1 MVKGTEFLPVSRD
14 EMIHRGWYY
23 YDFLVVTADG
33 YIDHPSFG
41 SAIIARLLE
50 SEGYRVAVLAQPDW
64 HDAEAFRA
72 MGKPRYGVMI
82 GGGNLDSMVAH
93 YTVAK
98 RRRTQDLYSPGGKLG
113 FRPDRPTIVYANR
126 AKEAF
131 PDTPIIIGGLEAS
144 LRRFAHYD
152 YWDDKVRR
160 SILFDAPAD
169 LLVYG
174 MGEYATIE
182 IAKALSVNA
191 KVLILDEP
199 TASLSEKETAH
210 LFTLI
215 NSLKQRGVSMIYIS
229 HRMAEIFKICDT
241 ITVLRNGSIVTTKP
255 TRDYSLTGLIEDMI
269 GRKTAALTTADEEL
283 ASKCTGRPLMTVEH
297 LNCGSRLKDVSFELR
312 EGEVL
317 GLAGLMGS
325 GRTEVVES
333 LFGLNKDASGQVTI
347 NGQSYEIKG
356 VRHAIDSG
364 LALIPEDRRREG
376 LVLMHSVE
384 ENLIVP
390 IFDKLK
396 RGLLLENKKV
406 ADIAERS
413 ISDMAIKT
421 HSRKTPAFNLSGGNQ
436 QKIVVGKWLNS
447 APSVLLLDEPTAG
460 VDVGSKREIIDK
472 VRDFVGENRAAIF
485 ISSDILE
492 LISACDRFIVFYDGK
507 VTATYNRS
515 EITEEVLQYAI
526 QNEC

>member
-1 MVKGTEFLPVSRD
+1 MQQNPIISLKNVHKSFGGVSVLNGVDFDLQKGSV
-14 EMIHRGWYY
+14 HA
-23 YDFLVVTADG
+23 LVGQNGAGKSTMMKILTGVYTCDSGAI
-33 YIDHPSFG
+33 YIDG
-41 SAIIARLLE
+41 SKVKMN
-50 SEGYRVAVLAQPDW
+50 SYSDAVSHGISLIFQELSLIPT
-64 HDAEAFRA
+64 
-72 MGKPRYGVMI
+72 
-82 GGGNLDSMVAH
+82 L
-93 YTVAK
+93 TVAENIFLNREILEGPFLDK
-98 RRRTQDLYSPGGKLG
+98 KSMERKAHELLQSLDIDVDVHSRVEDLDVG
-113 FRPDRPTIVYANR
+113 VCQ
-126 AKEAF
+126 
-131 PDTPIIIGGLEAS
+131 
-144 LRRFAHYD
+144 
-152 YWDDKVRR
+152 
-160 SILFDAPAD
+160 
-169 LLVYG
+169 
-174 MGEYATIE
+174 MIE

-347 NGQSYEIKG
+347 NGQPYEIKG

-396 RGLLLENKKV
+396 RGLLLESKKV

-436 QKIVVGKWLNS
+436 QKIVIAKWLLNRGGQM
-447 APSVLLLDEPTAG
+447 AQQRAQRPAAGRAYRRCGRGLQARDNRQGARLRRRKPRRDLHLLGYSGADL
-460 VDVGSKREIIDK
+460 R
-472 VRDFVGENRAAIF
+472 VRQIH
-485 ISSDILE
+485 
-492 LISACDRFIVFYDGK
+492 RF
-507 VTATYNRS
+507 
-515 EITEEVLQYAI
+515 L
-526 QNEC
+526 

>member
-1 MVKGTEFLPVSRD
+1 MQQNPIISLKNVHKSFGGVSVLNGVDFDLQKGSV
-14 EMIHRGWYY
+14 HA
-23 YDFLVVTADG
+23 LVGQNGAGKSTMMKILTGVYTCDSGAI
-33 YIDHPSFG
+33 YIDG
-41 SAIIARLLE
+41 SKVKMN
-50 SEGYRVAVLAQPDW
+50 SYSDAVSHGISLIFQELSLIPT
-64 HDAEAFRA
+64 
-72 MGKPRYGVMI
+72 
-82 GGGNLDSMVAH
+82 L
-93 YTVAK
+93 TVAENIFLNREILEGPFLDK
-98 RRRTQDLYSPGGKLG
+98 KSMERKAHELLQSLDIDVDVHSRVEDLDVG
-113 FRPDRPTIVYANR
+113 VCQ
-126 AKEAF
+126 
-131 PDTPIIIGGLEAS
+131 
-144 LRRFAHYD
+144 
-152 YWDDKVRR
+152 
-160 SILFDAPAD
+160 
-169 LLVYG
+169 
-174 MGEYATIE
+174 MIE

-255 TRDYSLTGLIEDMI
+255 TWDYSLTGLIEDMI

-347 NGQSYEIKG
+347 NGQPYEIKG

-396 RGLLLENKKV
+396 RGLLLESKKV

-472 VRDFVGENRAAIF
+472 VRDFVGENRAALF

-507 VTATYNRS
+507 VTATYDRS

>member
-1 MVKGTEFLPVSRD
+1 MQQNPIISLKNVHKSFGGVSVLNGVDFDLQKGSV
-14 EMIHRGWYY
+14 HA
-23 YDFLVVTADG
+23 LVGQNGAGKSTMMKILTGVYTCDSGAI
-33 YIDHPSFG
+33 YIDG
-41 SAIIARLLE
+41 SKVKMN
-50 SEGYRVAVLAQPDW
+50 SYSDAVSHGISLIFQELSLIPT
-64 HDAEAFRA
+64 
-72 MGKPRYGVMI
+72 
-82 GGGNLDSMVAH
+82 L
-93 YTVAK
+93 TVAENIFLNREILEGPFLDK
-98 RRRTQDLYSPGGKLG
+98 KSMERKAHKLLQSLDIDVDVHSRVEDLDVG
-113 FRPDRPTIVYANR
+113 VCQ
-126 AKEAF
+126 
-131 PDTPIIIGGLEAS
+131 
-144 LRRFAHYD
+144 
-152 YWDDKVRR
+152 
-160 SILFDAPAD
+160 
-169 LLVYG
+169 
-174 MGEYATIE
+174 MIE

-215 NSLKQRGVSMIYIS
+215 NSLKQRDVSMIYIS

-347 NGQSYEIKG
+347 NGQPYEIKG

-396 RGLLLENKKV
+396 RGLLLESKKV

-507 VTATYNRS
+507 VTATYDRS

>member
-1 MVKGTEFLPVSRD
+1 MQQNPIISLKNVHKSFGGVSVLNGVDFDLQKGSV
-14 EMIHRGWYY
+14 HA
-23 YDFLVVTADG
+23 LVGQNGAGKSTMMKILTGVYTCDSGAI
-33 YIDHPSFG
+33 YIDG
-41 SAIIARLLE
+41 SKVKMN
-50 SEGYRVAVLAQPDW
+50 SYSDAVSHGISLIFQELSLIPT
-64 HDAEAFRA
+64 
-72 MGKPRYGVMI
+72 
-82 GGGNLDSMVAH
+82 L
-93 YTVAK
+93 TVAENIFLNREILEGPFLDK
-98 RRRTQDLYSPGGKLG
+98 KSMERKAHELLQSLDIDVDVHSRVEDLDVG
-113 FRPDRPTIVYANR
+113 VCQ
-126 AKEAF
+126 
-131 PDTPIIIGGLEAS
+131 
-144 LRRFAHYD
+144 
-152 YWDDKVRR
+152 
-160 SILFDAPAD
+160 
-169 LLVYG
+169 
-174 MGEYATIE
+174 MIE

-347 NGQSYEIKG
+347 SGHPYEIKG

-364 LALIPEDRRREG
+364 LALIPDERRREG
-376 LVLMHSVE
+376 LVLMHSGE

-413 ISDMAIKT
+413 ISDIAIKT

-507 VTATYNRS
+507 VTATYDRS

>member
-1 MVKGTEFLPVSRD
+1 MQQNPIISLKNVHKSFGGVSVLNGVDFDLQKGSV
-14 EMIHRGWYY
+14 HA
-23 YDFLVVTADG
+23 LVGQNGAGKSTMMKILTGVYTCDSG
-33 YIDHPSFG
+33 DIYIDG
-41 SAIIARLLE
+41 SKVKMN
-50 SEGYRVAVLAQPDW
+50 SYSDAVSHGISLIFQELSLIPT
-64 HDAEAFRA
+64 
-72 MGKPRYGVMI
+72 
-82 GGGNLDSMVAH
+82 L
-93 YTVAK
+93 TVAENIFLNREILEGPFLDK
-98 RRRTQDLYSPGGKLG
+98 KSMERKAHELLQSLDIDVDVHSRVEDLDVG
-113 FRPDRPTIVYANR
+113 VCQ
-126 AKEAF
+126 
-131 PDTPIIIGGLEAS
+131 
-144 LRRFAHYD
+144 
-152 YWDDKVRR
+152 
-160 SILFDAPAD
+160 
-169 LLVYG
+169 
-174 MGEYATIE
+174 MIE

-347 NGQSYEIKG
+347 NGQPYEIKG

-396 RGLLLENKKV
+396 RGLLLENRKV

-507 VTATYNRS
+507 VTATYDRS

-526 QNEC
+526 QNEY

>member
-1 MVKGTEFLPVSRD
+1 MQQNPIISLKNVHKSFGGVSVLNGVDFDLQKGSV
-14 EMIHRGWYY
+14 HA
-23 YDFLVVTADG
+23 LVGQNGAGKSTMMKILTGVYTCDSGAI
-33 YIDHPSFG
+33 YIDG
-41 SAIIARLLE
+41 SKVKMN
-50 SEGYRVAVLAQPDW
+50 SYSDAVSHGISLIFQELSLIPT
-64 HDAEAFRA
+64 
-72 MGKPRYGVMI
+72 
-82 GGGNLDSMVAH
+82 L
-93 YTVAK
+93 TVAENIFLNREILEGPFLGK
-98 RRRTQDLYSPGGKLG
+98 KSMERKAHKLLQSLDIDVDVHSRVEDLDVG
-113 FRPDRPTIVYANR
+113 VCQ
-126 AKEAF
+126 
-131 PDTPIIIGGLEAS
+131 
-144 LRRFAHYD
+144 
-152 YWDDKVRR
+152 
-160 SILFDAPAD
+160 
-169 LLVYG
+169 
-174 MGEYATIE
+174 MIE

-347 NGQSYEIKG
+347 NGQPYEIKG

-396 RGLLLENKKV
+396 RGLLLESKKV

-507 VTATYNRS
+507 VTATYDRS

>member
-1 MVKGTEFLPVSRD
+1 MQQNPIISLKNVHKSFGGVSVLNGVDFDLQKGSV
-14 EMIHRGWYY
+14 HA
-23 YDFLVVTADG
+23 LVGQNGAGKSTMMKILTGVYTCDSGAI
-33 YIDHPSFG
+33 YIDG
-41 SAIIARLLE
+41 SKVKMN
-50 SEGYRVAVLAQPDW
+50 SYSDAVSHGISLIFQELSLIPT
-64 HDAEAFRA
+64 
-72 MGKPRYGVMI
+72 
-82 GGGNLDSMVAH
+82 L
-93 YTVAK
+93 TVAENIFLNREILEGPFLDK
-98 RRRTQDLYSPGGKLG
+98 KSMERKAHELLQSLDIDVDVHSRVEDLDVG
-113 FRPDRPTIVYANR
+113 VCQ
-126 AKEAF
+126 
-131 PDTPIIIGGLEAS
+131 
-144 LRRFAHYD
+144 
-152 YWDDKVRR
+152 
-160 SILFDAPAD
+160 
-169 LLVYG
+169 
-174 MGEYATIE
+174 MIE

-297 LNCGSRLKDVSFELR
+297 LNCGSRLKDVSFELW

-347 NGQSYEIKG
+347 SGQPYEIKG

-396 RGLLLENKKV
+396 RGLLLESKKV

-472 VRDFVGENRAAIF
+472 VRDFVGENRAALF

>member
-1 MVKGTEFLPVSRD
+1 MVNMQQNPIISLKNVHKSFGGVSVLNGVDFDLQKGSV
-14 EMIHRGWYY
+14 HA
-23 YDFLVVTADG
+23 LVGQNGAGKSTMMKILTGVYTCDSGAI
-33 YIDHPSFG
+33 YIDG
-41 SAIIARLLE
+41 SKVKMN
-50 SEGYRVAVLAQPDW
+50 SYSDAVSHGISLIFQELSLIPT
-64 HDAEAFRA
+64 
-72 MGKPRYGVMI
+72 
-82 GGGNLDSMVAH
+82 L
-93 YTVAK
+93 TVAENIFLNREILEGPFLDK
-98 RRRTQDLYSPGGKLG
+98 KSMERKAHELLQSLDIDVDVHSRVEDLDVG
-113 FRPDRPTIVYANR
+113 VCQ
-126 AKEAF
+126 
-131 PDTPIIIGGLEAS
+131 
-144 LRRFAHYD
+144 
-152 YWDDKVRR
+152 
-160 SILFDAPAD
+160 
-169 LLVYG
+169 
-174 MGEYATIE
+174 MIE

-325 GRTEVVES
+325 GRTEVAES

-347 NGQSYEIKG
+347 NGQPYEIKG

-472 VRDFVGENRAAIF
+472 VRDFVGENHAAIF

-507 VTATYNRS
+507 VTATYDRS

>member
-1 MVKGTEFLPVSRD
+1 MQQNPIISLKNVHKSFGGVSVLNGVDFDLQKGSV
-14 EMIHRGWYY
+14 HA
-23 YDFLVVTADG
+23 LVGQNGAGKSTMMKILTGVYTCDSGAI
-33 YIDHPSFG
+33 YIDG
-41 SAIIARLLE
+41 SKVKMN
-50 SEGYRVAVLAQPDW
+50 SYSDAVSHGISLIFQELSLIPT
-64 HDAEAFRA
+64 
-72 MGKPRYGVMI
+72 
-82 GGGNLDSMVAH
+82 L
-93 YTVAK
+93 TVAENIFLNREILEGPFLGK
-98 RRRTQDLYSPGGKLG
+98 KSMERKAHELLQSLDIDVDVHSRVEDLDVG
-113 FRPDRPTIVYANR
+113 VCQ
-126 AKEAF
+126 
-131 PDTPIIIGGLEAS
+131 
-144 LRRFAHYD
+144 
-152 YWDDKVRR
+152 
-160 SILFDAPAD
+160 
-169 LLVYG
+169 
-174 MGEYATIE
+174 MIE

-347 NGQSYEIKG
+347 NGQPYEIKG

-396 RGLLLENKKV
+396 RGLLLESKKV

-507 VTATYNRS
+507 VTATYDRS

>member
-1 MVKGTEFLPVSRD
+1 MQQNPIISLKNVHKSFGGVSVLNGVDFDLQKGSV
-14 EMIHRGWYY
+14 HA
-23 YDFLVVTADG
+23 LVGQNGAGKSTMMKILTGVYTCDSGAI
-33 YIDHPSFG
+33 YIDG
-41 SAIIARLLE
+41 SKVKMN
-50 SEGYRVAVLAQPDW
+50 SYSDAVSHGISLIFQELSLIPT
-64 HDAEAFRA
+64 
-72 MGKPRYGVMI
+72 
-82 GGGNLDSMVAH
+82 L
-93 YTVAK
+93 TVAENIFLNREILEGPFLDK
-98 RRRTQDLYSPGGKLG
+98 KIMERKAHKLLQSLDIDVDVHSRVEDLDVG
-113 FRPDRPTIVYANR
+113 VCQ
-126 AKEAF
+126 
-131 PDTPIIIGGLEAS
+131 
-144 LRRFAHYD
+144 
-152 YWDDKVRR
+152 
-160 SILFDAPAD
+160 
-169 LLVYG
+169 
-174 MGEYATIE
+174 MIE

>member
-1 MVKGTEFLPVSRD
+1 MQQNPIISLKNVHKSFGGVSVLNGVDFDLQKGSV
-14 EMIHRGWYY
+14 HA
-23 YDFLVVTADG
+23 LVGQNGAGKSTMMKILTGVYTCDSG
-33 YIDHPSFG
+33 DIYIDG
-41 SAIIARLLE
+41 SKVKMN
-50 SEGYRVAVLAQPDW
+50 SYSDAVSHGISLIFQELSLIPT
-64 HDAEAFRA
+64 
-72 MGKPRYGVMI
+72 
-82 GGGNLDSMVAH
+82 L
-93 YTVAK
+93 TVAENIFLNREILEGPFLDK
-98 RRRTQDLYSPGGKLG
+98 KSMERKAHELLQSLDIDVDVHSRVEDLDVG
-113 FRPDRPTIVYANR
+113 VCQ
-126 AKEAF
+126 
-131 PDTPIIIGGLEAS
+131 
-144 LRRFAHYD
+144 
-152 YWDDKVRR
+152 
-160 SILFDAPAD
+160 
-169 LLVYG
+169 
-174 MGEYATIE
+174 MIE

-347 NGQSYEIKG
+347 NDQPYEIKG

-396 RGLLLENKKV
+396 RGLLLESKKV

-507 VTATYNRS
+507 VTATYDRS

>member
-1 MVKGTEFLPVSRD
+1 MVNMQQNPIISLKNVHKSFGGVSVLNGVDFDLQKGSV
-14 EMIHRGWYY
+14 HA
-23 YDFLVVTADG
+23 LVGQNGAGKSTMMKILTGVYTCDSGAI
-33 YIDHPSFG
+33 YIDG
-41 SAIIARLLE
+41 SKVKMN
-50 SEGYRVAVLAQPDW
+50 SYSDAVSHGISLIFQELSLIPT
-64 HDAEAFRA
+64 
-72 MGKPRYGVMI
+72 
-82 GGGNLDSMVAH
+82 L
-93 YTVAK
+93 TVAENIFLNREILEGPFLDK
-98 RRRTQDLYSPGGKLG
+98 KSMERKAHKLLQSLDIDVDVHSRVEDLDVG
-113 FRPDRPTIVYANR
+113 VCQ
-126 AKEAF
+126 
-131 PDTPIIIGGLEAS
+131 
-144 LRRFAHYD
+144 
-152 YWDDKVRR
+152 
-160 SILFDAPAD
+160 
-169 LLVYG
+169 
-174 MGEYATIE
+174 MIE

-347 NGQSYEIKG
+347 NGQPYEIKG

-396 RGLLLENKKV
+396 RGLLLESKKV

-472 VRDFVGENRAAIF
+472 VRDFVGENRAALF

>member
-1 MVKGTEFLPVSRD
+1 MQQNPIISLKNVHKSFGGVSVLNGVDFDLQKGSV
-14 EMIHRGWYY
+14 HA
-23 YDFLVVTADG
+23 LVGQNGAGKSTMMKILTGVYTCDSGAI
-33 YIDHPSFG
+33 YIDG
-41 SAIIARLLE
+41 SKVKMN
-50 SEGYRVAVLAQPDW
+50 SYSDAVSHGISLIFQELSLIPT
-64 HDAEAFRA
+64 
-72 MGKPRYGVMI
+72 
-82 GGGNLDSMVAH
+82 L
-93 YTVAK
+93 TVAENIFLNREILEGPFLDK
-98 RRRTQDLYSPGGKLG
+98 KSMERKAHKLLQSLDIDVDVHSRVEDLDVG
-113 FRPDRPTIVYANR
+113 VCQ
-126 AKEAF
+126 
-131 PDTPIIIGGLEAS
+131 
-144 LRRFAHYD
+144 
-152 YWDDKVRR
+152 
-160 SILFDAPAD
+160 
-169 LLVYG
+169 
-174 MGEYATIE
+174 MIE

-347 NGQSYEIKG
+347 NGQPYEIKG

-390 IFDKLK
+390 FFDKLK
-396 RGLLLENKKV
+396 RGLLLESKKV

-507 VTATYNRS
+507 VTATYDRS

>member
-1 MVKGTEFLPVSRD
+1 MQQNPIISLKNVHKSFGGVSVLNGVDFDLQKGSV
-14 EMIHRGWYY
+14 HA
-23 YDFLVVTADG
+23 LVGQNGAGKSTMMKILTGVYTCDSGAI
-33 YIDHPSFG
+33 YIDG
-41 SAIIARLLE
+41 SKVKMN
-50 SEGYRVAVLAQPDW
+50 SYSDAVSHGISLIFQELSLIPT
-64 HDAEAFRA
+64 
-72 MGKPRYGVMI
+72 
-82 GGGNLDSMVAH
+82 L
-93 YTVAK
+93 TVAENIFLNREILEGPFLDK
-98 RRRTQDLYSPGGKLG
+98 KSMERKAHELLQSLDIDVDVHSRVEDLDVG
-113 FRPDRPTIVYANR
+113 VCQ
-126 AKEAF
+126 
-131 PDTPIIIGGLEAS
+131 
-144 LRRFAHYD
+144 
-152 YWDDKVRR
+152 
-160 SILFDAPAD
+160 
-169 LLVYG
+169 
-174 MGEYATIE
+174 MIE

-347 NGQSYEIKG
+347 NGQPYEIKG

-364 LALIPEDRRREG
+364 LALIPEDRREG

-384 ENLIVP
+384 GNLIVP

-460 VDVGSKREIIDK
+460 VDGGSKREIIDK

-507 VTATYNRS
+507 VTATYDRS

>member
-1 MVKGTEFLPVSRD
+1 MQQNPIISLKNVHKSFGGVSVLNGVDFDLQKGSV
-14 EMIHRGWYY
+14 HA
-23 YDFLVVTADG
+23 LVGQNGAGKSTMMKILTGVYTCDSGAI
-33 YIDHPSFG
+33 YIDG
-41 SAIIARLLE
+41 SKVKMN
-50 SEGYRVAVLAQPDW
+50 SYSDAVSHGISLIFQELSLIPT
-64 HDAEAFRA
+64 
-72 MGKPRYGVMI
+72 
-82 GGGNLDSMVAH
+82 L
-93 YTVAK
+93 TVAENIFLSREILEGPFLDK
-98 RRRTQDLYSPGGKLG
+98 KSMERKAHKLLQSLDIDVDVHSRVEDLDVG
-113 FRPDRPTIVYANR
+113 VCQ
-126 AKEAF
+126 
-131 PDTPIIIGGLEAS
+131 
-144 LRRFAHYD
+144 
-152 YWDDKVRR
+152 
-160 SILFDAPAD
+160 
-169 LLVYG
+169 
-174 MGEYATIE
+174 MIE

-347 NGQSYEIKG
+347 NGQPYEIKG

-396 RGLLLENKKV
+396 RGLLLEDKKV

-507 VTATYNRS
+507 VTATYDRS

>member
-1 MVKGTEFLPVSRD
+1 MQQNPIISLKNVHKSFGGVSVLNGVDFDLQKGSV
-14 EMIHRGWYY
+14 HA
-23 YDFLVVTADG
+23 LVGQNGAGKSTMMKILTGVYTCDSGAI
-33 YIDHPSFG
+33 YIDG
-41 SAIIARLLE
+41 SKVKMN
-50 SEGYRVAVLAQPDW
+50 SYSDAVSHGISLIFQELSLIPT
-64 HDAEAFRA
+64 
-72 MGKPRYGVMI
+72 
-82 GGGNLDSMVAH
+82 L
-93 YTVAK
+93 TVAENIFLNREILEGPFLDK
-98 RRRTQDLYSPGGKLG
+98 KSMERKAHELLQSLDIDVDVHSRVEDLDVG
-113 FRPDRPTIVYANR
+113 VCQ
-126 AKEAF
+126 
-131 PDTPIIIGGLEAS
+131 
-144 LRRFAHYD
+144 
-152 YWDDKVRR
+152 
-160 SILFDAPAD
+160 
-169 LLVYG
+169 
-174 MGEYATIE
+174 MIE

-325 GRTEVVES
+325 GRTEVAES

-347 NGQSYEIKG
+347 NGQPYEIKG

-396 RGLLLENKKV
+396 RGLLLESKKV

-507 VTATYNRS
+507 VTATYDRS

>member
-1 MVKGTEFLPVSRD
+1 MQQNPIISLKNVHKSFGGVSVLNGVDFDLQKGSV
-14 EMIHRGWYY
+14 HA
-23 YDFLVVTADG
+23 LVGQNGAGKSTMMKILTGVYTCDSG
-33 YIDHPSFG
+33 DIYIDG
-41 SAIIARLLE
+41 SKVKMN
-50 SEGYRVAVLAQPDW
+50 SYSDAVSHGISLIFQELSLIPT
-64 HDAEAFRA
+64 
-72 MGKPRYGVMI
+72 
-82 GGGNLDSMVAH
+82 L
-93 YTVAK
+93 TVAENIFLNREILEGPFLDK
-98 RRRTQDLYSPGGKLG
+98 KSMERKAHELLQSLDIDVDVHSRVEDLDVG
-113 FRPDRPTIVYANR
+113 VCQ
-126 AKEAF
+126 
-131 PDTPIIIGGLEAS
+131 
-144 LRRFAHYD
+144 
-152 YWDDKVRR
+152 
-160 SILFDAPAD
+160 
-169 LLVYG
+169 
-174 MGEYATIE
+174 MIE

-347 NGQSYEIKG
+347 NGQPYEIKG

-396 RGLLLENKKV
+396 RGLLLESKMM

-507 VTATYNRS
+507 VTATYDRS

>member
-1 MVKGTEFLPVSRD
+1 MVNMQQNPIISLKNVHKSFGGVSVLNGVDFDLQKGSV
-14 EMIHRGWYY
+14 HA
-23 YDFLVVTADG
+23 LVGQNGAGKSTMMKILTGVYTCDSGAI
-33 YIDHPSFG
+33 YIDG
-41 SAIIARLLE
+41 SKVKMN
-50 SEGYRVAVLAQPDW
+50 SYSDAVSHGISLIFQELSLIPT
-64 HDAEAFRA
+64 
-72 MGKPRYGVMI
+72 
-82 GGGNLDSMVAH
+82 L
-93 YTVAK
+93 TVAENIFLNREILEGPFLDK
-98 RRRTQDLYSPGGKLG
+98 KSMERKAHELLQSLDIDVDVHSRVEDLDVG
-113 FRPDRPTIVYANR
+113 VCQ
-126 AKEAF
+126 
-131 PDTPIIIGGLEAS
+131 
-144 LRRFAHYD
+144 
-152 YWDDKVRR
+152 
-160 SILFDAPAD
+160 
-169 LLVYG
+169 
-174 MGEYATIE
+174 MIE

-347 NGQSYEIKG
+347 NGQPYEIKG

-396 RGLLLENKKV
+396 RGLLLEDKKV

-421 HSRKTPAFNLSGGNQ
+421 HSRKTTAFNLSGGNQ

-507 VTATYNRS
+507 VTATYDRS

>member
-1 MVKGTEFLPVSRD
+1 MQQNPIISLKNVHKSFGGVSVLNGVDFDLQKGSV
-14 EMIHRGWYY
+14 HA
-23 YDFLVVTADG
+23 LVGQNGAGKSTMMKILTGVYACDSG
-33 YIDHPSFG
+33 AIYIDG
-41 SAIIARLLE
+41 SKVKM
-50 SEGYRVAVLAQPDW
+50 SSYSDAVSHGISLIFQELSLIPT
-64 HDAEAFRA
+64 
-72 MGKPRYGVMI
+72 
-82 GGGNLDSMVAH
+82 L
-93 YTVAK
+93 TVAENIFLNREILEGPFLDK
-98 RRRTQDLYSPGGKLG
+98 KSMERKAHELLQSLDIDVDVHSRVEDLDVG
-113 FRPDRPTIVYANR
+113 VCQ
-126 AKEAF
+126 
-131 PDTPIIIGGLEAS
+131 
-144 LRRFAHYD
+144 
-152 YWDDKVRR
+152 
-160 SILFDAPAD
+160 
-169 LLVYG
+169 
-174 MGEYATIE
+174 MIE

-255 TRDYSLTGLIEDMI
+255 TQDYSLTGLIEDMI

-325 GRTEVVES
+325 GRTEVAES

-347 NGQSYEIKG
+347 NGQPYEIKG

-507 VTATYNRS
+507 VTATYDRS

>member
-1 MVKGTEFLPVSRD
+1 MVNMQQNPIISLKNVHKSFGGVSVLNGVDFDLQKGSV
-14 EMIHRGWYY
+14 HA
-23 YDFLVVTADG
+23 LVGQNGAGKSTMMKILTGVYTCDSGAI
-33 YIDHPSFG
+33 YIDG
-41 SAIIARLLE
+41 SKVKMN
-50 SEGYRVAVLAQPDW
+50 SYSDAVSHGISLIFQELSLIPT
-64 HDAEAFRA
+64 
-72 MGKPRYGVMI
+72 
-82 GGGNLDSMVAH
+82 L
-93 YTVAK
+93 TVAENIFLNREILEGPFLGK
-98 RRRTQDLYSPGGKLG
+98 KSMERKAHELLQSLDIDVDVHSRVEDLDVG
-113 FRPDRPTIVYANR
+113 VCQ
-126 AKEAF
+126 
-131 PDTPIIIGGLEAS
+131 
-144 LRRFAHYD
+144 
-152 YWDDKVRR
+152 
-160 SILFDAPAD
+160 
-169 LLVYG
+169 
-174 MGEYATIE
+174 MIE

-347 NGQSYEIKG
+347 NGQPYEIKG

-396 RGLLLENKKV
+396 RGLLLEDKKV

-507 VTATYNRS
+507 VTATYDRS

>member
-1 MVKGTEFLPVSRD
+1 MQQNPIISLKNVHKSFGGVSVLNGVDFDLQKGSV
-14 EMIHRGWYY
+14 HA
-23 YDFLVVTADG
+23 LVGQNGAGKSTMMKILTGVYACDSG
-33 YIDHPSFG
+33 AIYIDG
-41 SAIIARLLE
+41 SKVKM
-50 SEGYRVAVLAQPDW
+50 SSYSDAVSHGISLIFQELSLIPT
-64 HDAEAFRA
+64 
-72 MGKPRYGVMI
+72 
-82 GGGNLDSMVAH
+82 L
-93 YTVAK
+93 TVAENIFLNREILEGPFLDK
-98 RRRTQDLYSPGGKLG
+98 KSMERKAHKLLQSLDIDVDVHSRVEDLDVG
-113 FRPDRPTIVYANR
+113 VCQ
-126 AKEAF
+126 
-131 PDTPIIIGGLEAS
+131 
-144 LRRFAHYD
+144 
-152 YWDDKVRR
+152 
-160 SILFDAPAD
+160 
-169 LLVYG
+169 
-174 MGEYATIE
+174 MIE

>member
-1 MVKGTEFLPVSRD
+1 MQQNPIISLKNVHKSFGGVSVLNGVDFVLQKGSV
-14 EMIHRGWYY
+14 HA
-23 YDFLVVTADG
+23 LVGQNGAGKSTMMKILTGVYTCDSG
-33 YIDHPSFG
+33 DIYIDG
-41 SAIIARLLE
+41 SKVKMN
-50 SEGYRVAVLAQPDW
+50 SYSDAVSHGISLIFQELSLIPT
-64 HDAEAFRA
+64 
-72 MGKPRYGVMI
+72 
-82 GGGNLDSMVAH
+82 L
-93 YTVAK
+93 TVAENIFLNREILEGPFLDK
-98 RRRTQDLYSPGGKLG
+98 KSMERKAHELLQSLDIDVDVHSRVEDLDVG
-113 FRPDRPTIVYANR
+113 VCQ
-126 AKEAF
+126 
-131 PDTPIIIGGLEAS
+131 
-144 LRRFAHYD
+144 
-152 YWDDKVRR
+152 
-160 SILFDAPAD
+160 
-169 LLVYG
+169 
-174 MGEYATIE
+174 MIE

-347 NGQSYEIKG
+347 NGQPYEIKG

-396 RGLLLENKKV
+396 RGLLLESKKV

-507 VTATYNRS
+507 VTATYDRS

>member
-1 MVKGTEFLPVSRD
+1 MVNMQQNPIISLKNVHKSFGGVSVLNGVDFVLQKGSV
-14 EMIHRGWYY
+14 HA
-23 YDFLVVTADG
+23 LVGQNGAGKSTMMKILTGVYTCDSGAI
-33 YIDHPSFG
+33 YIDG
-41 SAIIARLLE
+41 SKVKMN
-50 SEGYRVAVLAQPDW
+50 SYSDAVSHGISLIFQELSLIPT
-64 HDAEAFRA
+64 
-72 MGKPRYGVMI
+72 
-82 GGGNLDSMVAH
+82 L
-93 YTVAK
+93 TVAENIFLNREILEGPFLDK
-98 RRRTQDLYSPGGKLG
+98 KSMERKAHELLQSLDIDVDVHSRVEDLDVG
-113 FRPDRPTIVYANR
+113 VCQ
-126 AKEAF
+126 
-131 PDTPIIIGGLEAS
+131 
-144 LRRFAHYD
+144 
-152 YWDDKVRR
+152 
-160 SILFDAPAD
+160 
-169 LLVYG
+169 
-174 MGEYATIE
+174 MIE

-347 NGQSYEIKG
+347 NGQPYEIKG

-384 ENLIVP
+384 GNLIVP

-507 VTATYNRS
+507 VTATYDRS

>member
-1 MVKGTEFLPVSRD
+1 MQQNPIISLKNVHKSFGGVSVLNGVDFDLQKGSV
-14 EMIHRGWYY
+14 HA
-23 YDFLVVTADG
+23 LVGQNGAGKSTMMKVLTGVYTCDSGAI
-33 YIDHPSFG
+33 YIDG
-41 SAIIARLLE
+41 SKVKMN
-50 SEGYRVAVLAQPDW
+50 SYSDAVSHGISLIFQELSLIPT
-64 HDAEAFRA
+64 
-72 MGKPRYGVMI
+72 
-82 GGGNLDSMVAH
+82 L
-93 YTVAK
+93 TVAENIFLNREILEGPFLDK
-98 RRRTQDLYSPGGKLG
+98 KSMERKAHKLLQSLDIDVDVHSRVEDLDVG
-113 FRPDRPTIVYANR
+113 VCQ
-126 AKEAF
+126 
-131 PDTPIIIGGLEAS
+131 
-144 LRRFAHYD
+144 
-152 YWDDKVRR
+152 
-160 SILFDAPAD
+160 
-169 LLVYG
+169 
-174 MGEYATIE
+174 MIE

>member
-1 MVKGTEFLPVSRD
+1 MVNMQQNPIISLKNVHKSFGGVSVLNGVDFDLQKGSV
-14 EMIHRGWYY
+14 HA
-23 YDFLVVTADG
+23 LVGQNGAGKSTMMKILTGVYTCDSGAI
-33 YIDHPSFG
+33 YIDG
-41 SAIIARLLE
+41 SKVKMN
-50 SEGYRVAVLAQPDW
+50 SYSDAVSHGISLIFQELSLIPT
-64 HDAEAFRA
+64 
-72 MGKPRYGVMI
+72 
-82 GGGNLDSMVAH
+82 L
-93 YTVAK
+93 TVAENIFLNREILEGPFLDK
-98 RRRTQDLYSPGGKLG
+98 KSMERKAHKLLQSLDIDVDVHSRVEDLDVG
-113 FRPDRPTIVYANR
+113 VCQ
-126 AKEAF
+126 
-131 PDTPIIIGGLEAS
+131 
-144 LRRFAHYD
+144 
-152 YWDDKVRR
+152 
-160 SILFDAPAD
+160 
-169 LLVYG
+169 
-174 MGEYATIE
+174 MIE

-472 VRDFVGENRAAIF
+472 VRDFVGENRAALF

-507 VTATYNRS
+507 VTATYDRS

>member
-1 MVKGTEFLPVSRD
+1 MQQNPIISLKNVHKSFGGVSVLNGVDFDLQKGSV
-14 EMIHRGWYY
+14 HA
-23 YDFLVVTADG
+23 LVGQNGAGKSTMMKILTGVYTCDSGAI
-33 YIDHPSFG
+33 YIDG
-41 SAIIARLLE
+41 SKVKMN
-50 SEGYRVAVLAQPDW
+50 SYSDAVSHGISLIFQELSLIPT
-64 HDAEAFRA
+64 
-72 MGKPRYGVMI
+72 
-82 GGGNLDSMVAH
+82 L
-93 YTVAK
+93 TVAENIFLNREILEGPFLDK
-98 RRRTQDLYSPGGKLG
+98 KSMERKAHKLLQSLDIDVDVHSRVEDLDVG
-113 FRPDRPTIVYANR
+113 VCQ
-126 AKEAF
+126 
-131 PDTPIIIGGLEAS
+131 
-144 LRRFAHYD
+144 
-152 YWDDKVRR
+152 
-160 SILFDAPAD
+160 
-169 LLVYG
+169 
-174 MGEYATIE
+174 MIE

-347 NGQSYEIKG
+347 NGQPYEIKG

-413 ISDMAIKT
+413 ISDMTIKT

-492 LISACDRFIVFYDGK
+492 LISACDRFIVFYDRK
-507 VTATYNRS
+507 VTATYDRS

>member
-1 MVKGTEFLPVSRD
+1 MQQNPIISLKNVHKSFGGVSVLNGVDFDLQKGSV
-14 EMIHRGWYY
+14 HA
-23 YDFLVVTADG
+23 LVGQNGAGKSTMMKILTGVYTCDSGAI
-33 YIDHPSFG
+33 YIDG
-41 SAIIARLLE
+41 SKVKMN
-50 SEGYRVAVLAQPDW
+50 SYSDAVSHGISLIFQELSLIPT
-64 HDAEAFRA
+64 
-72 MGKPRYGVMI
+72 
-82 GGGNLDSMVAH
+82 L
-93 YTVAK
+93 TVAENIFLNREILEGPFLDK
-98 RRRTQDLYSPGGKLG
+98 KSMERKAHKLLQSLDIDVDVHSRVEDLDVG
-113 FRPDRPTIVYANR
+113 VCQ
-126 AKEAF
+126 
-131 PDTPIIIGGLEAS
+131 
-144 LRRFAHYD
+144 
-152 YWDDKVRR
+152 
-160 SILFDAPAD
+160 
-169 LLVYG
+169 
-174 MGEYATIE
+174 MIE

-347 NGQSYEIKG
+347 NGQPYEIKG

-472 VRDFVGENRAAIF
+472 VRDFVGENRATIF

>member
-1 MVKGTEFLPVSRD
+1 MVNMQQNPIISLKNVHKSFGGVSVLNGVDFDLQKGSV
-14 EMIHRGWYY
+14 HA
-23 YDFLVVTADG
+23 LVGQNGAGKSTMMKILTGVYTCDSGAI
-33 YIDHPSFG
+33 YIDG
-41 SAIIARLLE
+41 SKVKMN
-50 SEGYRVAVLAQPDW
+50 SYSDAVSHGISLIFQELSLIPT
-64 HDAEAFRA
+64 
-72 MGKPRYGVMI
+72 
-82 GGGNLDSMVAH
+82 L
-93 YTVAK
+93 TVAENIFLNREILEGPFLDK
-98 RRRTQDLYSPGGKLG
+98 KSMERKAHKLLQSLDIDVDVHSRVEDLDVG
-113 FRPDRPTIVYANR
+113 VCQ
-126 AKEAF
+126 
-131 PDTPIIIGGLEAS
+131 
-144 LRRFAHYD
+144 
-152 YWDDKVRR
+152 
-160 SILFDAPAD
+160 
-169 LLVYG
+169 
-174 MGEYATIE
+174 MIE

-347 NGQSYEIKG
+347 NGQPYEIKG

-396 RGLLLENKKV
+396 RGLLLESKKV

-472 VRDFVGENRAAIF
+472 VRDFVGENRAALF

-507 VTATYNRS
+507 VTATYDRS

>member
-1 MVKGTEFLPVSRD
+1 MQQNPIISLKNVHKSFGGVSVLNGVDFVLQKGSV
-14 EMIHRGWYY
+14 HA
-23 YDFLVVTADG
+23 LVGQNGAGKSTMMKILTGVYTCDSGAI
-33 YIDHPSFG
+33 YIDG
-41 SAIIARLLE
+41 SKVKMN
-50 SEGYRVAVLAQPDW
+50 SYSDAVSHGISLIFQELSLIPT
-64 HDAEAFRA
+64 
-72 MGKPRYGVMI
+72 
-82 GGGNLDSMVAH
+82 L
-93 YTVAK
+93 TVAENIFLNREILEGPFLDK
-98 RRRTQDLYSPGGKLG
+98 KSMERKAHELLQSLDIDVDVHSRVEDLDVG
-113 FRPDRPTIVYANR
+113 VCQ
-126 AKEAF
+126 
-131 PDTPIIIGGLEAS
+131 
-144 LRRFAHYD
+144 
-152 YWDDKVRR
+152 
-160 SILFDAPAD
+160 
-169 LLVYG
+169 
-174 MGEYATIE
+174 MIE

-347 NGQSYEIKG
+347 NGQPYEIKG

-384 ENLIVP
+384 GNLIVP

-460 VDVGSKREIIDK
+460 VDVGSKRERIDK

-507 VTATYNRS
+507 VTATYDRS

>member
-1 MVKGTEFLPVSRD
+1 MQQNPIISLKNVHKSFGGVSVLNGVDFDLQKGSV
-14 EMIHRGWYY
+14 HA
-23 YDFLVVTADG
+23 LVGQNGAGKSTMMKILTGVYTCDSGAI
-33 YIDHPSFG
+33 YIDG
-41 SAIIARLLE
+41 SKVKMN
-50 SEGYRVAVLAQPDW
+50 SYSDAVSHGISLIFQELSLIPT
-64 HDAEAFRA
+64 
-72 MGKPRYGVMI
+72 
-82 GGGNLDSMVAH
+82 L
-93 YTVAK
+93 TVAENIFLNREILEGPFLDK
-98 RRRTQDLYSPGGKLG
+98 KSMERKAHKLLQSLDIDVDVHSRVEDLDVG
-113 FRPDRPTIVYANR
+113 VCQ
-126 AKEAF
+126 
-131 PDTPIIIGGLEAS
+131 
-144 LRRFAHYD
+144 
-152 YWDDKVRR
+152 
-160 SILFDAPAD
+160 
-169 LLVYG
+169 
-174 MGEYATIE
+174 MIE

-199 TASLSEKETAH
+199 TASLSEQETAH

>member
-1 MVKGTEFLPVSRD
+1 MQQNPIISLKNVHKSFGGVSVLNGVDFDLQKGSV
-14 EMIHRGWYY
+14 HA
-23 YDFLVVTADG
+23 LVGQNGAGKSTMMKILTGVYTCDSGAI
-33 YIDHPSFG
+33 YIDG
-41 SAIIARLLE
+41 SKVKMN
-50 SEGYRVAVLAQPDW
+50 SYSDAVSHGISLIFQELSLIPT
-64 HDAEAFRA
+64 
-72 MGKPRYGVMI
+72 
-82 GGGNLDSMVAH
+82 L
-93 YTVAK
+93 TVAENIFLNREILEGPFLDK
-98 RRRTQDLYSPGGKLG
+98 KSMERKAHELLQSLDIDVDVHSRVEDLDVG
-113 FRPDRPTIVYANR
+113 VCQ
-126 AKEAF
+126 
-131 PDTPIIIGGLEAS
+131 
-144 LRRFAHYD
+144 
-152 YWDDKVRR
+152 
-160 SILFDAPAD
+160 
-169 LLVYG
+169 
-174 MGEYATIE
+174 MIE

-347 NGQSYEIKG
+347 SGQPYEIKG

-396 RGLLLENKKV
+396 RGLLLESKKV

-472 VRDFVGENRAAIF
+472 VRDFVGENRAALF

>member
-1 MVKGTEFLPVSRD
+1 MQQNPIISLKNVHKSFGGVSVLNGVDFDLQKGSV
-14 EMIHRGWYY
+14 HA
-23 YDFLVVTADG
+23 LVGQNGAGKSTMMKILTGVYTCDSGAI
-33 YIDHPSFG
+33 YIDG
-41 SAIIARLLE
+41 SKVKMN
-50 SEGYRVAVLAQPDW
+50 SYSDAVSHGISLIFQELSLIPT
-64 HDAEAFRA
+64 
-72 MGKPRYGVMI
+72 
-82 GGGNLDSMVAH
+82 L
-93 YTVAK
+93 TVAENIFLNREILEGPFLDK
-98 RRRTQDLYSPGGKLG
+98 KSMERKAHELLQSLDIDVDVHSRVEDLDVG
-113 FRPDRPTIVYANR
+113 VCQ
-126 AKEAF
+126 
-131 PDTPIIIGGLEAS
+131 
-144 LRRFAHYD
+144 
-152 YWDDKVRR
+152 
-160 SILFDAPAD
+160 
-169 LLVYG
+169 
-174 MGEYATIE
+174 MIE

>member
-1 MVKGTEFLPVSRD
+1 MQQNPIISLKNVHKSFGGVSVLNGVDFDLQKGSV
-14 EMIHRGWYY
+14 HA
-23 YDFLVVTADG
+23 LVGQNGAGKSTMMKILTGVYTCDSGAI
-33 YIDHPSFG
+33 YIDG
-41 SAIIARLLE
+41 SKVKMN
-50 SEGYRVAVLAQPDW
+50 SYSDAVSHGISLIFQELSLIPT
-64 HDAEAFRA
+64 
-72 MGKPRYGVMI
+72 
-82 GGGNLDSMVAH
+82 L
-93 YTVAK
+93 TVAENIFLNREILEGPFLDK
-98 RRRTQDLYSPGGKLG
+98 KSMERKAHELLQSLDIDVDVHSRVEDLDVG
-113 FRPDRPTIVYANR
+113 VCQ
-126 AKEAF
+126 
-131 PDTPIIIGGLEAS
+131 
-144 LRRFAHYD
+144 
-152 YWDDKVRR
+152 
-160 SILFDAPAD
+160 
-169 LLVYG
+169 
-174 MGEYATIE
+174 MIE

-269 GRKTAALTTADEEL
+269 GRKTAALTTADDEL

-347 NGQSYEIKG
+347 NGQPYEIKG

-396 RGLLLENKKV
+396 RGLLLESKKV

-472 VRDFVGENRAAIF
+472 VRDFVGENRAALF

-507 VTATYNRS
+507 VTATYDRS

>member
-1 MVKGTEFLPVSRD
+1 MQQNPIISLKNVHKSFGGVSVLNGVDFDLQKGSV
-14 EMIHRGWYY
+14 HA
-23 YDFLVVTADG
+23 LVGQNGAGKSTMMKILTGVYTCDSGAI
-33 YIDHPSFG
+33 YIDG
-41 SAIIARLLE
+41 SKVKMN
-50 SEGYRVAVLAQPDW
+50 SYSDAVSHGISLIFQELSLIPT
-64 HDAEAFRA
+64 
-72 MGKPRYGVMI
+72 
-82 GGGNLDSMVAH
+82 L
-93 YTVAK
+93 TVAENIFLNREILEGPFLDK
-98 RRRTQDLYSPGGKLG
+98 KSMERKAHKLLQSLDIDVDVHSRVEDLDVG
-113 FRPDRPTIVYANR
+113 VCQ
-126 AKEAF
+126 
-131 PDTPIIIGGLEAS
+131 
-144 LRRFAHYD
+144 
-152 YWDDKVRR
+152 
-160 SILFDAPAD
+160 
-169 LLVYG
+169 
-174 MGEYATIE
+174 MIE

-347 NGQSYEIKG
+347 NGQPYEIKG

-472 VRDFVGENRAAIF
+472 VRDFVGENRAALF

>member
-1 MVKGTEFLPVSRD
+1 MQQNPIISLKNVHKSFGGVSVLNGVDFDLQKGSV
-14 EMIHRGWYY
+14 HA
-23 YDFLVVTADG
+23 LVGQNGAGKSTMMKILTGVYTCDSG
-33 YIDHPSFG
+33 DIYIDG
-41 SAIIARLLE
+41 SKVKMN
-50 SEGYRVAVLAQPDW
+50 SYSDAVSHGISLIFQELSLIPT
-64 HDAEAFRA
+64 
-72 MGKPRYGVMI
+72 
-82 GGGNLDSMVAH
+82 L
-93 YTVAK
+93 TVAENIFLNREILEGPFLDK
-98 RRRTQDLYSPGGKLG
+98 KSMERKAHELLQSLDINVDVHSRVEDLDVG
-113 FRPDRPTIVYANR
+113 VCQ
-126 AKEAF
+126 
-131 PDTPIIIGGLEAS
+131 
-144 LRRFAHYD
+144 
-152 YWDDKVRR
+152 
-160 SILFDAPAD
+160 
-169 LLVYG
+169 
-174 MGEYATIE
+174 MIE

-347 NGQSYEIKG
+347 NGQPYEIKG

-396 RGLLLENKKV
+396 RGLLLESKKV

-507 VTATYNRS
+507 VTATYDRS

>member
-1 MVKGTEFLPVSRD
+1 MQQNPIISLKNVHKSFGGVSVLNGVDFDLQKGSV
-14 EMIHRGWYY
+14 HA
-23 YDFLVVTADG
+23 LVGQNGAGKSTMMKILTGVYTCDSGAI
-33 YIDHPSFG
+33 YIDG
-41 SAIIARLLE
+41 SKVKMN
-50 SEGYRVAVLAQPDW
+50 SYSDAVSHGISLIFQELSLIPT
-64 HDAEAFRA
+64 
-72 MGKPRYGVMI
+72 
-82 GGGNLDSMVAH
+82 L
-93 YTVAK
+93 TVAENIFLNREILEGPFLDK
-98 RRRTQDLYSPGGKLG
+98 KSMERKAHKLLQSLDIDVDVHSRVEDLDVG
-113 FRPDRPTIVYANR
+113 VCQ
-126 AKEAF
+126 
-131 PDTPIIIGGLEAS
+131 
-144 LRRFAHYD
+144 
-152 YWDDKVRR
+152 
-160 SILFDAPAD
+160 
-169 LLVYG
+169 
-174 MGEYATIE
+174 MIE

-255 TRDYSLTGLIEDMI
+255 TRDYSLTRLIEDMI

-325 GRTEVVES
+325 GRTEVAES

-347 NGQSYEIKG
+347 NGQPYEIKG

-396 RGLLLENKKV
+396 RGLLLESKKV

-472 VRDFVGENRAAIF
+472 VRDFVGENRAALF

>member
-1 MVKGTEFLPVSRD
+1 MQQNPIISLKNVHKSFGGVSVLNGVDFDLQKGSV
-14 EMIHRGWYY
+14 HA
-23 YDFLVVTADG
+23 LVGQNGAGKSTMMKILTGVYTCDSG
-33 YIDHPSFG
+33 DIYIDG
-41 SAIIARLLE
+41 SKVKMN
-50 SEGYRVAVLAQPDW
+50 SYSDAVSHGISLIFQELSLIPT
-64 HDAEAFRA
+64 
-72 MGKPRYGVMI
+72 
-82 GGGNLDSMVAH
+82 L
-93 YTVAK
+93 TVAENIFLNREILEGPFLDK
-98 RRRTQDLYSPGGKLG
+98 KSMECKAHELLQSLDIDVDVHSRVEDLDVG
-113 FRPDRPTIVYANR
+113 VCQ
-126 AKEAF
+126 
-131 PDTPIIIGGLEAS
+131 
-144 LRRFAHYD
+144 
-152 YWDDKVRR
+152 
-160 SILFDAPAD
+160 
-169 LLVYG
+169 
-174 MGEYATIE
+174 MIE

-347 NGQSYEIKG
+347 NGQPYEIKG

-396 RGLLLENKKV
+396 RGLLLESKKV

-460 VDVGSKREIIDK
+460 VDVGSKREIIGK

-507 VTATYNRS
+507 VTATYDRS

>member
-1 MVKGTEFLPVSRD
+1 MQQNPIISLKNVHKSFGGVSVLNGVDFDLQKGSV
-14 EMIHRGWYY
+14 HA
-23 YDFLVVTADG
+23 LVGQNGAGKSTMMKILTGVYTCDSGAI
-33 YIDHPSFG
+33 YIDG
-41 SAIIARLLE
+41 SKVKMN
-50 SEGYRVAVLAQPDW
+50 SYSDAVS
-64 HDAEAFRA
+64 
-72 MGKPRYGVMI
+72 YGI
-82 GGGNLDSMVAH
+82 SLIFQELSLIPTL
-93 YTVAK
+93 TVAENIFLNREILEGPFLDK
-98 RRRTQDLYSPGGKLG
+98 KSMERKAHELLQSLDIDVDVHSRVEDLDVG
-113 FRPDRPTIVYANR
+113 VCQ
-126 AKEAF
+126 
-131 PDTPIIIGGLEAS
+131 
-144 LRRFAHYD
+144 
-152 YWDDKVRR
+152 
-160 SILFDAPAD
+160 
-169 LLVYG
+169 
-174 MGEYATIE
+174 MIE

-347 NGQSYEIKG
+347 NGQPYEIKG

-396 RGLLLENKKV
+396 RGLLLEDKKV

-507 VTATYNRS
+507 VTATYDRS